1 MRRVRLGAV
10 ALLSLR
16 AAAVGDGLPV
26 EYLLSHQWRNLFIH
40 HSPLTNPALISEQHY
55 FSVRGALSVA
65 PEKIAR
71 LWEAGIVV
79 PIRRYQ
85 TAALTLVG
93 ENGMPV
99 DGGRFNE
106 TGEYV
111 FEETNL
117 SNDNT
122 FVMLTYANTPVH
134 RLALGASLNVL
145 YQSNFGDPR
154 TSLGLDIGAFYP
166 LLRHSFLGTHGAG
179 VTARNYLFLAV
190 DPDIERVRATQLN
203 ATLHSTF
210 LENRVELDIQ
220 ADVSDLLSRQSDFV
234 DRGRIPE
241 WDVFFQGGVWLLRA
255 LTVHG
260 FAGIGQRRLEHWG
273 LCFGINLPSFNGG
286 RDLAAAYQLR
296 HEREGDLRPSHTMYC
311 RADFGEHR
319 FEQELHRRLKK
330 MNISPNQLYNRAMTE
345 YWAGRFWK
353 AYFLYTRIRN
363 EFPDFFKNDLVTHY
377 MGACLEEMDMREAG
391 LSTYTAHLDSFPTSE
406 MVPASEL
413 GMMRI
418 HYREGD
424 LHKARELYRSLTSFS
439 REVSAGDSIRHHATY
454 LRGQIAMAEEDYS
467 HAIRL
472 LSMVPET
479 HPSYLFAQHSLA
491 VSYVLLTGST
501 AKAEVHLGNCVGRDP
516 QTDVQKEIVH
526 RSLLFLGYIFFEN
539 GTLSKAV
546 VALRMVPRGSHYYP
560 EALLGLGWA
569 AIRASQYDDCVDAGG
584 KLVSAAEDTILRCEG
599 MLIRGYGLLRTGDTT
614 AAEVILKDALAAI
627 GSYDGPE
634 PDSLRGRKR
643 VYSNNRIAYAQ
654 LAEGVRTCAG
664 LSESDMK
671 ARMHDSLR
679 TVQLDMKEKL
689 DAHLHYV
696 DRFERG
702 TFFGRN
708 RETVRSDLEFML
720 ASLQKGR
727 FERETRETMDKTEKQ
742 MEEIDDKIDQLKRE
756 LGEEGEQGR

>member
-1 MRRVRLGAV
+1 MRRVRMWAV

-26 EYLLSHQWRNLFIH
+26 EYLLSHQWRNLFLH

-55 FSVRGALSVA
+55 LSVRGALSVA
-65 PEKIAR
+65 PESIAR
-71 LWEAGIVV
+71 LWEAGIVIPV
-79 PIRRYQ
+79 RRYQ

-122 FVMLTYANTPVH
+122 FIMLTYAATPMH
-134 RLALGASLNVL
+134 RLALGANLNVL

-154 TSLGLDIGAFYP
+154 TSPGLDIGAFYP
-166 LLRHSFLGTHGAG
+166 LLHHSFLGTHGIG
-179 VTARNYLFLAV
+179 VAARNYLFFSV
-190 DPDIERVRATQLN
+190 NPDIERVRATQLN
-203 ATLHSTF
+203 ATLHSSF
-210 LENRVELDIQ
+210 LEHRVELDIQ
-220 ADVSDLLSRQSDFV
+220 ADVSDLLSKKIDFP
-234 DRGRIPE
+234 DEEQIPE

-255 LTVHG
+255 FTVHG

-273 LCFGINLPSFNGG
+273 LCFGINLPSFNAG
-286 RDLAAAYQLR
+286 RDLAAAWQLR
-296 HEREGDLRPSHTMYC
+296 HEMEGDLRPSHTMYC

-353 AYFLYTRIRN
+353 AYFLYARIRN

-377 MGACLEEMDMREAG
+377 MGSCLEEMDMREAG
-391 LSTYTAHLDSFPTSE
+391 LSTYAAHLDSFPTSE
-406 MVPASEL
+406 MVAASEL

-418 HYREGD
+418 QYRDGD
-424 LHKARELYRSLTSFS
+424 LRKAREIYQGLTSFG

-454 LRGQIAMAEEDYS
+454 LRGQIAIAEEDYS

-491 VSYVLLTGST
+491 VAYVLLTGST
-501 AKAEVHLGNCVGRDP
+501 AKAEVHLGNCVSHDAR
-516 QTDVQKEIVH
+516 TDVQKEIVH
-526 RSLLFLGYIFFEN
+526 RSLLFLGYIFYEN

-546 VALRMVPRGSHYYP
+546 VALRMVPRDSHYYP

-569 AIRASQYDDCVDAGG
+569 AIRASQYDDCVDVGG
-584 KLVSAAEDTILRCEG
+584 RLVSAAEDTVLRCEG
-599 MLIRGYGLLRTGDTT
+599 MLVQGYGLLRTGDTT
-614 AAEVILKDALAAI
+614 AAETILKDGLATIDSYESPDPDALEA
-627 GSYDGPE
+627 STY
-634 PDSLRGRKR
+634 
-643 VYSNNRIAYAQ
+643 VYSNNRIQYAQ
-654 LAEGVRTCAG
+654 LAEDVRTCAG

-671 ARMHDSLR
+671 KRMHDSLH
-679 TVQLDMKEKL
+679 TGQLAVKEKL
-689 DAHLHYV
+689 DAHLRYV

-708 RETVRSDLEFML
+708 RESVRSDLEFML
-720 ASLQKGR
+720 AFLQKGR
-727 FERETRETMDKTEKQ
+727 FERRSRETLDKTEKK
-742 MEEIDDKIDQLKRE
+742 MEKIDDQIEQLKRE
-756 LGEEGEQGR
+756 LGE